1 MGEREVFDATIHAAV
16 ATGSC
21 VMIEESEIVYAGPI
35 RLAPDASGKMLL
47 LSADDFARL
56 SAHLD
61 RKLAS

>member
-1 MGEREVFDATIHAAV
+1 VPKQETFDASIHRAV
-16 ATGSC
+16 APGSC

-47 LSADDFARL
+47 LSADDFALL

-61 RKLAS
+61 RKMAS